1 MKALK
6 GIQLQF
12 KSILPMQIGLVYDA
26 VNAGK
31 MDVILGYSTDGRI
44 GSYDLVM
51 LKMTSASSRLMMPL
65 LWLVTNY

>member
-1 MKALK
+1 
-6 GIQLQF
+6 
-12 KSILPMQIGLVYDA
+12 MQIGLVYDA

-51 LKMTSASSRLMMPL
+51 LKDDKRFSRLMMPL

>member
-1 MKALK
+1 
-6 GIQLQF
+6 
-12 KSILPMQIGLVYDA
+12 MQIGLVYDA

>member
-1 MKALK
+1 
-6 GIQLQF
+6 
-12 KSILPMQIGLVYDA
+12 MQIGVRCSQRW
-26 VNAGK
+26 K